1 MTYTVKLPEF
11 DLSPKQ
17 FEVLMGR
24 PPKNEAEFH
33 YFGSCYEDLLWHK
46 IHIDQYDE
54 EMIAAETEE
63 WEGNELL

>member
-11 DLSPKQ
+11 DLCPKV

-24 PPKNEAEFH
+24 PPKNEAEFQH
-33 YFGSCYEDLLWHK
+33 FGSCYEDLIWHK

-54 EMIAAETEE
+54 EMIAAECEE
-63 WEGNELL
+63 WEGE